1 MKLFSVTLFR
11 LLDWLLLAA
20 MMALVLMFTDVVRMT
35 HRLLEYL
42 WRRRSYVVELAWKT
56 SWSDVGDKVPIA
68 M

>member
-1 MKLFSVTLFR
+1 MKLFFRYVISVIG
-11 LLDWLLLAA
+11 LAVA
-20 MMALVLMFTDVVRMT
+20 RRNDGLSTDVVRKA

-42 WRRRSYVVELAWKT
+42 WRRRGYVVELAWKT